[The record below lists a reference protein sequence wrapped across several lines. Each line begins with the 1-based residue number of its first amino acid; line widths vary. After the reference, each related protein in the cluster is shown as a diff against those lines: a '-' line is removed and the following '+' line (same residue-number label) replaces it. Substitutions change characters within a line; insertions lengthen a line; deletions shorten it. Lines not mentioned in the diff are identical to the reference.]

1 MLFKNHIV
9 EKSLSLTKQI
19 LMSCMF
25 LALTTIGINGF
36 AQTDFP
42 KQKPITFLVATG
54 PGSST
59 DSIARIVAAKLTETL
74 GWNVVVE
81 NKLGASGNIACV
93 YVKRS
98 NPDGYTILVHSVSFA
113 INPSI
118 YKNAGYDAINDFEAI
133 TLGASS
139 PNVIG
144 VNMSIPVN
152 NLKELVEYGKKE
164 KLSYSSSGIGTTTHL
179 TIERFKNMTRSDF
192 VHAPYQPA
200 QAVGATVAGHTQISS
215 TSMPPTIPFIKAGK
229 LKGLAVTSAQRSSAL
244 PNVATMAEQGF
255 PEFDDTTWFG
265 FFSATKT
272 PPEIINKLNAE
283 INRAIESK
291 EVNEKLIGLGLD
303 TKSMSP
309 TEFKQYVKAEVPKW
323 AKAVKESG
331 ATAD

>member
-1 MLFKNHIV
+1 MIIKPTFLFRNIFPMIKITTVFLCFLLNPLAIA
-9 EKSLSLTKQI
+9 QI
-19 LMSCMF
+19 
-25 LALTTIGINGF
+25 
-36 AQTDFP
+36 DFP
-42 KQKPITFLVATG
+42 KQKPITVVVATG

-59 DSIARIVAAKLTETL
+59 DSMARLVAAKLTETL

-98 NPDGYTILVHSVSFA
+98 NPDGYTVLVHSVSFA

-118 YKNAGYDAINDFEAI
+118 YKNAGYDAIADFEPIA
-133 TLGASS
+133 LGASS

-144 VNMSIPVN
+144 LNTALPVN
-152 NLKELVEYGKKE
+152 NLKELVAYGKKQ

-179 TIERFKNMTRSDF
+179 TIERFKNITNSDF

-215 TSMPPTIPFIKAGK
+215 TSMPPTVQFIKSGK
-229 LKGLAVTSAQRSSAL
+229 LKGLAVTSAQRSPAL
-244 PNVATMAEQGF
+244 PDVPTMAEQGF

-265 FFSATKT
+265 FWVASMT
-272 PPEIINKLNAE
+272 PSEIVNKLNSE
-283 INRAIESK
+283 INRAIEAK
-291 EVNEKLIGLGLD
+291 DVKDKLTGLGLD
-303 TKSMSP
+303 TKSLSP
-309 TEFKQYVKAEVPKW
+309 NEFKQYLKSEVPKW
-323 AKAVKESG
+323 TRAVKESG

>member
-1 MLFKNHIV
+1 MALQSI
-9 EKSLSLTKQI
+9 KSSFQKIKIWQSLTFTLCA
-19 LMSCMF
+19 LMSSTA
-25 LALTTIGINGF
+25 LA
-36 AQTDFP
+36 QSDFP
-42 KQKPITFLVATG
+42 KQKPINFIVATG

-59 DSIARIVAAKLTETL
+59 DSIARLVAAKLTETL

-98 NPDGYTILVHSVSFA
+98 NPDGYSILVHSVSFA

-118 YKNAGYDAINDFEAI
+118 YKNAGYDAINDFEPVA
-133 TLGASS
+133 LGASS

-144 VNMSIPVN
+144 INTSLPVN
-152 NLKELVEYGKKE
+152 NLKELVNYGKKE

-179 TIERFKNMTRSDF
+179 TIERFKNMTNSDF

-229 LKGLAVTSAQRSSAL
+229 LKALAVTSAQRSAAL
-244 PNVATMAEQGF
+244 PDVPTMAEQGF

-265 FFSATKT
+265 FFSASKT
-272 PPEIINKLNAE
+272 PPDVLAKLNAE

-291 EVNEKLIGLGLD
+291 DVKEKLTGLGLD
-303 TKSMSP
+303 TKSLSP
-309 TEFKQYVKAEVPKW
+309 SEFKQYVKAEVPKW
-323 AKAVKESG
+323 ARAVKESG
-331 ATAD
+331 ATAE

>member
-1 MLFKNHIV
+1 MLLQSRKFLFPKV
-9 EKSLSLTKQI
+9 KSWQGLII
-19 LMSCMF
+19 LLCTVVSSMS
-25 LALTTIGINGF
+25 F
-36 AQTDFP
+36 AQSDFP
-42 KQKPITFLVATG
+42 KQKPINLIVATG

-59 DSIARIVAAKLTETL
+59 DSIARLVAAKLTETL

-98 NPDGYTILVHSVSFA
+98 NPDGYSILVHSVSFA

-118 YKNAGYDAINDFEAI
+118 YKNAGYDAINDFEPVA
-133 TLGASS
+133 LGASS

-144 VNMSIPVN
+144 INVALPVN
-152 NLKELVEYGKKE
+152 NLKELVSYGKKE

-179 TIERFKNMTRSDF
+179 TIERFKNMTNSDF

-229 LKGLAVTSAQRSSAL
+229 LKALAVTSAQRSAAL
-244 PNVATMAEQGF
+244 PDVPTMAEQGF

-265 FFSATKT
+265 FFSASKT
-272 PPEIINKLNAE
+272 PPEILNKLNAE

-291 EVNEKLIGLGLD
+291 DVKEKLTGLGLD
-303 TKSMSP
+303 TKSLSAS
-309 TEFKQYVKAEVPKW
+309 EFKQYVKVEVPKW

-331 ATAD
+331 ATAE

>member
-1 MLFKNHIV
+1 MVLQSI
-9 EKSLSLTKQI
+9 KSSSHKIKIWQSLTFAMCA
-19 LMSCMF
+19 LMSSTV
-25 LALTTIGINGF
+25 LA
-36 AQTDFP
+36 QSDFP
-42 KQKPITFLVATG
+42 KQKPINFIVATG

-59 DSIARIVAAKLTETL
+59 DSIARLVAAKLTETL

-98 NPDGYTILVHSVSFA
+98 NPDGYSILVHSVSFA

-118 YKNAGYDAINDFEAI
+118 YKNAGYDAINDFEPVA
-133 TLGASS
+133 LGASS

-144 VNMSIPVN
+144 INMSIPVN
-152 NLKELVEYGKKE
+152 NLKELVNYGKKE

-179 TIERFKNMTRSDF
+179 TIERFKNMTNSDF

-229 LKGLAVTSAQRSSAL
+229 LKALAVTSAQRSAAL
-244 PNVATMAEQGF
+244 PDVPTMAEQGF

-265 FFSATKT
+265 FFSASKT
-272 PPEIINKLNAE
+272 PPEVLAKLNAE

-291 EVNEKLIGLGLD
+291 DVKEKLTGLGLD
-303 TKSMSP
+303 TKSLSAS
-309 TEFKQYVKAEVPKW
+309 EFKQYVKAEVPKW
-323 AKAVKESG
+323 ARAVKESG
-331 ATAD
+331 ATAE

>member
-1 MLFKNHIV
+1 MALQSI
-9 EKSLSLTKQI
+9 KSSFQKIKIWQSLTFTLCA
-19 LMSCMF
+19 LMSSTA
-25 LALTTIGINGF
+25 LA
-36 AQTDFP
+36 QSDFP
-42 KQKPITFLVATG
+42 KQKPINFIVATG

-59 DSIARIVAAKLTETL
+59 DSIARLVAAKLTETL

-98 NPDGYTILVHSVSFA
+98 NPDGYSILVHSVSFA

-118 YKNAGYDAINDFEAI
+118 YKNAGYDAINDFEPVA
-133 TLGASS
+133 LGASS

-144 VNMSIPVN
+144 INTSLPVN
-152 NLKELVEYGKKE
+152 NLKELVNYGKKE

-179 TIERFKNMTRSDF
+179 TIERFKNMTNSDF

-229 LKGLAVTSAQRSSAL
+229 LKALAVTSAQRSAAL
-244 PNVATMAEQGF
+244 PDVPTMAEQGF

-265 FFSATKT
+265 FFSASKT
-272 PPEIINKLNAE
+272 PPEVLAKLNAE

-291 EVNEKLIGLGLD
+291 DVKEKLTGLGLD
-303 TKSMSP
+303 TKSLSP
-309 TEFKQYVKAEVPKW
+309 SEFKQYVKAEVPKW
-323 AKAVKESG
+323 ARAVKESG
-331 ATAD
+331 ATAE

>member
-1 MLFKNHIV
+1 MALQSI
-9 EKSLSLTKQI
+9 KSSFQKIKTWQSLTFTLCA
-19 LMSCMF
+19 LMSSTA
-25 LALTTIGINGF
+25 LA
-36 AQTDFP
+36 QSDFP
-42 KQKPITFLVATG
+42 KQKPINFIVATG

-59 DSIARIVAAKLTETL
+59 DSIARLVAAKLTETL

-98 NPDGYTILVHSVSFA
+98 NPDGYSILVHSVSFA

-118 YKNAGYDAINDFEAI
+118 YKNAGYDAINDFEPVA
-133 TLGASS
+133 LGASS

-144 VNMSIPVN
+144 INMSIPVN
-152 NLKELVEYGKKE
+152 NLKELVNYGKKE

-179 TIERFKNMTRSDF
+179 TIERFKNMTNSDF

-229 LKGLAVTSAQRSSAL
+229 LKALAVTSAQRSAAL
-244 PNVATMAEQGF
+244 PDVPTMAEQGF

-265 FFSATKT
+265 FFSASKT
-272 PPEIINKLNAE
+272 PPDVLAKLNAE

-291 EVNEKLIGLGLD
+291 DVKEKLTGLGLD
-303 TKSMSP
+303 TKSLSP
-309 TEFKQYVKAEVPKW
+309 SEFKQYVKAEVPKW
-323 AKAVKESG
+323 ARAVKESG
-331 ATAD
+331 ATAE

>member
-1 MLFKNHIV
+1 MALQSI
-9 EKSLSLTKQI
+9 KSSFQKIKIWQSLTFTLCA
-19 LMSCMF
+19 LMSSTA
-25 LALTTIGINGF
+25 LA
-36 AQTDFP
+36 QSDFP
-42 KQKPITFLVATG
+42 KQKPINFIVATG

-59 DSIARIVAAKLTETL
+59 DSIARLVAAKLTETL

-98 NPDGYTILVHSVSFA
+98 NPDGYSILVHSVSFA

-118 YKNAGYDAINDFEAI
+118 YKNAGYDAINDFEPVA
-133 TLGASS
+133 LGASS

-144 VNMSIPVN
+144 INMSIPVN
-152 NLKELVEYGKKE
+152 NLKELVNYGKKE

-179 TIERFKNMTRSDF
+179 TIERFKNMTNSDF

-229 LKGLAVTSAQRSSAL
+229 LKALAVTSAQRSAAL
-244 PNVATMAEQGF
+244 PDVPTMAEQGF

-265 FFSATKT
+265 FFSASKT
-272 PPEIINKLNAE
+272 PPDVLAKLNAE

-291 EVNEKLIGLGLD
+291 DVKEKLTGLGLD
-303 TKSMSP
+303 TKSLSP
-309 TEFKQYVKAEVPKW
+309 SEFKQYVKAEVPKW
-323 AKAVKESG
+323 ARAVKESG
-331 ATAD
+331 ATAE

>member
-1 MLFKNHIV
+1 MVLQSI
-9 EKSLSLTKQI
+9 KSSFRKINIWQSFALAMCV
-19 LMSCMF
+19 LMTNNAS
-25 LALTTIGINGF
+25 
-36 AQTDFP
+36 AQSDFP
-42 KQKPITFLVATG
+42 KQKPINFIVATG

-59 DSIARIVAAKLTETL
+59 DSIARLVAAKLTETL

-98 NPDGYTILVHSVSFA
+98 NPDGYSILVHSVSFA

-118 YKNAGYDAINDFEAI
+118 YKNAGYDAINDFEPVA
-133 TLGASS
+133 LGASS

-144 VNMSIPVN
+144 INTAIPVN
-152 NLKELVEYGKKE
+152 NLKELVSYGKKE

-179 TIERFKNMTRSDF
+179 TIERFKKMTDSDF

-229 LKGLAVTSAQRSSAL
+229 LKALAVTSAQRSAAL
-244 PNVATMAEQGF
+244 PDVPTMAEQGF

-265 FFSATKT
+265 FFSASKT
-272 PPEIINKLNAE
+272 PPDVLAKLNAE

-291 EVNEKLIGLGLD
+291 DVKEKLTGLGLD
-303 TKSMSP
+303 TKSLSQS
-309 TEFKQYVKAEVPKW
+309 EFKQYVKAEVPKW
-323 AKAVKESG
+323 ARAVKESG
-331 ATAD
+331 ATAE

>member
-1 MLFKNHIV
+1 MVLPSIQCFLQKMKLGQFIP
-9 EKSLSLTKQI
+9 
-19 LMSCMF
+19 
-25 LALTTIGINGF
+25 LALCLVMGGQAV

-42 KQKPITFLVATG
+42 KQKPINFIVATG

-59 DSIARIVAAKLTETL
+59 DSIARLVAAKLTETL

-98 NPDGYTILVHSVSFA
+98 NPDGYSILVHSVSFA

-118 YKNAGYDAINDFEAI
+118 YKNAGYDAINDFEPVA
-133 TLGASS
+133 LGASS

-144 VNMSIPVN
+144 LNVSLPVN
-152 NLKELVEYGKKE
+152 NLKELVNYGKKE

-179 TIERFKNMTRSDF
+179 TIERFKNMTNSDF

-229 LKGLAVTSAQRSSAL
+229 LKALAVTSAQRSAAL
-244 PNVATMAEQGF
+244 PDVPTMAEQGF

-265 FFSATKT
+265 FFSASKT
-272 PPEIINKLNAE
+272 PPDILNKLNAE

-291 EVNEKLIGLGLD
+291 DVKEKLTGLGLD
-303 TKSMSP
+303 TKSLSAN
-309 TEFKQYVKAEVPKW
+309 EFKQFVKAEVPKW

-331 ATAD
+331 ATAE

>member
-1 MLFKNHIV
+1 MALQSI
-9 EKSLSLTKQI
+9 KSSFQKIKIWQSLTFT
-19 LMSCMF
+19 LCALVSSTA
-25 LALTTIGINGF
+25 LA
-36 AQTDFP
+36 QSDFP
-42 KQKPITFLVATG
+42 KQKPINFIVATG

-59 DSIARIVAAKLTETL
+59 DSIARLVAAKLTETL

-98 NPDGYTILVHSVSFA
+98 NPDGYSILVHSVSFA

-118 YKNAGYDAINDFEAI
+118 YKNAGYDAINDFEPVA
-133 TLGASS
+133 LGASS

-144 VNMSIPVN
+144 INMSIPVN
-152 NLKELVEYGKKE
+152 NLKELVNYGKKE

-179 TIERFKNMTRSDF
+179 TIERFKNMTNSDF

-229 LKGLAVTSAQRSSAL
+229 LKALAVTSAQRSAAL
-244 PNVATMAEQGF
+244 PDVPTMAEQGF

-265 FFSATKT
+265 FFSASKT
-272 PPEIINKLNAE
+272 PPDVLAKLNAE

-291 EVNEKLIGLGLD
+291 DVKEKLTGLGLD
-303 TKSMSP
+303 TKSLSP
-309 TEFKQYVKAEVPKW
+309 SEFKQYVKAEVPKW
-323 AKAVKESG
+323 ARAVKESG
-331 ATAD
+331 ATAE

>member
-1 MLFKNHIV
+1 MALQSI
-9 EKSLSLTKQI
+9 KSSFQKIKTWQSLTFTLCA
-19 LMSCMF
+19 LMSSTA
-25 LALTTIGINGF
+25 LA
-36 AQTDFP
+36 QSDFP
-42 KQKPITFLVATG
+42 KQKPINFIVATG

-59 DSIARIVAAKLTETL
+59 DSIARLVAAKLTETL

-98 NPDGYTILVHSVSFA
+98 NPDGYSILVHSVSFA

-118 YKNAGYDAINDFEAI
+118 YKNAGYDAINDFEPVA
-133 TLGASS
+133 LGASS

-144 VNMSIPVN
+144 INTSLPVN
-152 NLKELVEYGKKE
+152 NLKELVNYGKKE

-179 TIERFKNMTRSDF
+179 TIERFKNMTNSDF

-229 LKGLAVTSAQRSSAL
+229 LKALAVTSAQRSAAL
-244 PNVATMAEQGF
+244 PEVPTMAEQGF

-265 FFSATKT
+265 FFSASKT
-272 PPEIINKLNAE
+272 PPDVLAKLNAE

-291 EVNEKLIGLGLD
+291 DVKEKLTGLGLD
-303 TKSMSP
+303 TKSLSP
-309 TEFKQYVKAEVPKW
+309 SEFKQYVKAEVPKW
-323 AKAVKESG
+323 ARAVKESG
-331 ATAD
+331 ATAE

>member
-1 MLFKNHIV
+1 MALQSI
-9 EKSLSLTKQI
+9 KSSSYKIKIWQSLTLAI
-19 LMSCMF
+19 CALMSSTV
-25 LALTTIGINGF
+25 LA
-36 AQTDFP
+36 QSDFP
-42 KQKPITFLVATG
+42 KQKPINFIVATG

-59 DSIARIVAAKLTETL
+59 DSIARLVAAKLTETL

-98 NPDGYTILVHSVSFA
+98 NPDGYSILVHSVSFA

-118 YKNAGYDAINDFEAI
+118 YKNAGYDAINDFEPVA
-133 TLGASS
+133 LGASS

-144 VNMSIPVN
+144 INMSIPVS
-152 NLKELVEYGKKE
+152 NLKELVNYGKKE

-179 TIERFKNMTRSDF
+179 TIERFKKMTDSDF

-229 LKGLAVTSAQRSSAL
+229 LKALAVTSAQRSAAL
-244 PNVATMAEQGF
+244 PDVPTMAEQGF

-265 FFSATKT
+265 FFSASKT
-272 PPEIINKLNAE
+272 PPEVLAKLNAE

-291 EVNEKLIGLGLD
+291 DVKEKLTGLGLD
-303 TKSMSP
+303 TKSLS
-309 TEFKQYVKAEVPKW
+309 TSEFKQYVKAEVPKW
-323 AKAVKESG
+323 ARAVKESG
-331 ATAD
+331 ATAE

>member
-1 MLFKNHIV
+1 MALQSI
-9 EKSLSLTKQI
+9 KSSFQKIKTWQSLTFTLCA
-19 LMSCMF
+19 LMSSTA
-25 LALTTIGINGF
+25 LA
-36 AQTDFP
+36 QSDFP
-42 KQKPITFLVATG
+42 KQKPINFIVATG

-59 DSIARIVAAKLTETL
+59 DSIARLVAAKLTETL

-98 NPDGYTILVHSVSFA
+98 NPDGYSILVHSVSFA

-118 YKNAGYDAINDFEAI
+118 YKNAGYDAINDFEPVA
-133 TLGASS
+133 LGASS

-144 VNMSIPVN
+144 INTSLPVN
-152 NLKELVEYGKKE
+152 NLKELVNYGKKE

-179 TIERFKNMTRSDF
+179 TIERFKNMTNSDF

-229 LKGLAVTSAQRSSAL
+229 LKALAVTSAQRSAAL
-244 PNVATMAEQGF
+244 PDVPTMAEQGF

-265 FFSATKT
+265 FFSASKT
-272 PPEIINKLNAE
+272 PPDVLAKLNAE

-291 EVNEKLIGLGLD
+291 DVKEKLTGLGLD
-303 TKSMSP
+303 TKSLSP
-309 TEFKQYVKAEVPKW
+309 SEFKQYVKAEVPKW
-323 AKAVKESG
+323 ARAVKESG
-331 ATAD
+331 ATAE

>member
-1 MLFKNHIV
+1 MALQSI
-9 EKSLSLTKQI
+9 KSSFQKVKIWQSLTFT
-19 LMSCMF
+19 LCALVSSTA
-25 LALTTIGINGF
+25 LA
-36 AQTDFP
+36 QSDFP
-42 KQKPITFLVATG
+42 KQKPINFIVATG

-59 DSIARIVAAKLTETL
+59 DSIARLVAAKLTETL

-98 NPDGYTILVHSVSFA
+98 NPDGYSILVHSVSFA

-118 YKNAGYDAINDFEAI
+118 YKNAGYDAINDFEPVA
-133 TLGASS
+133 LGASS

-144 VNMSIPVN
+144 INMSIPVN
-152 NLKELVEYGKKE
+152 NLKELVNYGKKE

-179 TIERFKNMTRSDF
+179 TIERFKNMTNSDF

-215 TSMPPTIPFIKAGK
+215 TSMPPTIPFIKASK
-229 LKGLAVTSAQRSSAL
+229 LKALAVTSAQRSAAL
-244 PNVATMAEQGF
+244 PDVPTMAEQGF

-265 FFSATKT
+265 FFSASKT
-272 PPEIINKLNAE
+272 PPDVLAKLNAE

-291 EVNEKLIGLGLD
+291 DVKEKLTGLGLD
-303 TKSMSP
+303 TKSLSP
-309 TEFKQYVKAEVPKW
+309 SEFKQYVKAEVPKW
-323 AKAVKESG
+323 ARAVKESG
-331 ATAD
+331 ATAE

>member
-1 MLFKNHIV
+1 MITQCIHVFRSVLQTKSCITAIV
-9 EKSLSLTKQI
+9 
-19 LMSCMF
+19 CF
-25 LALTTIGINGF
+25 LISPFVF

-42 KQKPITFLVATG
+42 KQRPITLVVATG

-59 DSIARIVAAKLTETL
+59 DSMARLVAAKLNESL

-98 NPDGYTILVHSVSFA
+98 NPDGYTVLVHSVSFA

-118 YKNAGYDAINDFEAI
+118 YKNAGYDAIADFEPVA
-133 TLGASS
+133 LGASS

-144 VNMSIPVN
+144 LNIALPVN
-152 NLKELVEYGKKE
+152 NLKELVAYGKKE

-179 TIERFKNMTRSDF
+179 TIERFKNMTNSDF

-215 TSMPPTIPFIKAGK
+215 TSMPPTVQFIKAGK
-229 LKGLAVTSAQRSSAL
+229 LKALAVTSAQRSSAL
-244 PNVATMAEQGF
+244 PDVPTMAEQGF

-265 FFSATKT
+265 FWVASKT
-272 PPEIINKLNAE
+272 PPEIVNKLNAE
-283 INRAIESK
+283 INRAIETK
-291 EVNEKLIGLGLD
+291 DVKDKLTGLGLD
-303 TKSMSP
+303 TKSLSP
-309 TEFKQYVKAEVPKW
+309 NDFKQYMKSEVPKW
-323 AKAVKESG
+323 ARAVKESG

>member
-1 MLFKNHIV
+1 MNTKRIKYIFNPIGLIKLFILAV
-9 EKSLSLTKQI
+9 SLST
-19 LMSCMF
+19 SFFVC
-25 LALTTIGINGF
+25 

-42 KQKPITFLVATG
+42 KQKPITIVVATG

-59 DSIARIVAAKLTETL
+59 DVIARIVAAKLTENL

-98 NPDGYTILVHSVSFA
+98 SPDGYTILAHSVSFA

-118 YKNAGYDAINDFEAI
+118 YKNAGYDAIIDFDPIA
-133 TLGASS
+133 LGASS
-139 PNVIG
+139 PNMIG
-144 VNMSIPVN
+144 LNIAIPVN
-152 NLKELVEYGKKE
+152 NLKELVAYGKKE
-164 KLSYSSSGIGTTTHL
+164 KLSYASSGIGTTTHL
-179 TIERFKNMTRSDF
+179 TIERFKNMTNSDF

-200 QAVGATVAGHTQISS
+200 QAVGSTVAGHTQISS
-215 TSMPPTIPFIKAGK
+215 TSMPPSIPFIKAGK
-229 LKGLAVTSAQRSSAL
+229 LKPLAVTSAQRSSAL
-244 PNVATMAEQGF
+244 PDVPTMAEQGF

-265 FFSATKT
+265 FFTATKT
-272 PPEIINKLNAE
+272 PPEIIDKLNAE

-291 EVNEKLIGLGLD
+291 SVKEKLNGLGLD
-303 TKSMSP
+303 TKSLSAN
-309 TEFKQYVKAEVPKW
+309 EFKQYVKAEVPKW

>member
-1 MLFKNHIV
+1 MLKEYNMVFKSNRAIRCIT
-9 EKSLSLTKQI
+9 LL
-19 LMSCMF
+19 
-25 LALTTIGINGF
+25 IGLFIPPVF

-42 KQKPITFLVATG
+42 NQRPINFIVATG

-59 DSIARIVAAKLTETL
+59 DSIARIVAAKLTETI

-98 NPDGYTILVHSVSFA
+98 NPDGINILVHSVSFA

-118 YKNAGYDAINDFEAI
+118 YKNAGYDAINDFEPIA
-133 TLGASS
+133 LGASS

-144 VNMSIPVN
+144 INPALPVR

-179 TIERFKNMTRSDF
+179 TMERFKNMTHSDF

-200 QAVGATVAGHTQISS
+200 QAVGAAVAGHTQISN
-215 TSMPPTIPFIKAGK
+215 TSMPPTVPFVKAGK
-229 LKGLAVTSAQRSSAL
+229 LKAIAVTSAKRSSAL
-244 PNVATMAEQGF
+244 PDVPTMAEQGF

-265 FFSATKT
+265 FFAAAKT
-272 PPEIINKLNAE
+272 PPEIVKKLNAE
-283 INRAIESK
+283 INRAIQSK
-291 EVNEKLIGLGLD
+291 EVQEKLTGLGLD
-303 TKSMSP
+303 TQSLSP
-309 TEFKQYVKAEVPKW
+309 AEFKAYVKSEVPKW
-323 AKAVKESG
+323 ARAVKESG

>member
-1 MLFKNHIV
+1 MALQSI
-9 EKSLSLTKQI
+9 KSSFQKIKTWQSLTFTLCA
-19 LMSCMF
+19 LMSSTA
-25 LALTTIGINGF
+25 LA
-36 AQTDFP
+36 QSDFP
-42 KQKPITFLVATG
+42 KQKPINFIVATG

-59 DSIARIVAAKLTETL
+59 DSIARLVAAKLTETL

-98 NPDGYTILVHSVSFA
+98 NPDGYSILVHSVSFA

-118 YKNAGYDAINDFEAI
+118 YKNAGYDAINDFEPVA
-133 TLGASS
+133 LGASS

-144 VNMSIPVN
+144 INISLPVN
-152 NLKELVEYGKKE
+152 NLKELVNYGKKE

-179 TIERFKNMTRSDF
+179 TIERFKNMTNSDF

-229 LKGLAVTSAQRSSAL
+229 LKALAVTSAQRSAAL
-244 PNVATMAEQGF
+244 PDVPTMAEQGF

-265 FFSATKT
+265 FFSASKT
-272 PPEIINKLNAE
+272 PPDVLAKLNAE

-291 EVNEKLIGLGLD
+291 DVKEKLTGLGLD
-303 TKSMSP
+303 TKSLSP
-309 TEFKQYVKAEVPKW
+309 SEFKQYVKAEVPKW
-323 AKAVKESG
+323 ARAVKESG
-331 ATAD
+331 ATAE